1 VGLQTERRCDHII
14 LMACYVNLSIF
25 PSQILLVLE
34 IVIGVQFYG
43 HAVDNFLQESPTDE
57 DMEDNDEGYHDWSD
71 GEQDGKQRVVI
82 SVFPHVISVPILITF
97 YPLLRC

>member
-1 VGLQTERRCDHII
+1 
-14 LMACYVNLSIF
+14 MACYVNLSIF

-34 IVIGVQFYG
+34 IVIGVQFYR
-43 HAVDNFLQESPTDE
+43 HAGDNFLQEIPTDE
-57 DMEDNDEGYHDWSD
+57 NMEDNDEGDHDWSD
-71 GEQDGKQRVVI
+71 GEQDGKQGVVI